1 MFLEWFTSDNGFMK
15 ALLIGSFLLQA
26 VSLCSIARR
35 RRLSC
40 PWLAWFPIAS
50 GWVLGNLS
58 DDYQKKVRKKIRH
71 KRRVLPALEGAIAF
85 TLLASEKILDW
96 LLGFWARHIT
106 VAICA
111 TQLLVLLLLWQIYRL
126 RCLYDVYESCS
137 PDSSVA
143 FLIWSAVIPLLIP
156 FFLLADR
163 KSSFGMHRREAPYA
177 IPVYRPETP
186 QENQELPTEESVPGQ
201 ETSEE
206 EPAPEQGTATEESV
220 PERESATEVPVPEM
234 EQPEREEMQDKP
246 SEEESDVISES

>member
-85 TLLASEKILDW
+85 TLLASERILDW

-177 IPVYRPETP
+177 IPVYCPETP
-186 QENQELPTEESVPGQ
+186 QEPSA
-201 ETSEE
+201 E
-206 EPAPEQGTATEESV
+206 EPAEQGTATEVPV
-220 PERESATEVPVPEM
+220 PEQESATVVPVPEM
-234 EQPEREEMQDKP
+234 EQPEREEMPNEP

>member
-58 DDYQKKVRKKIRH
+58 DDYQKKVRKKTRH

-85 TLLASEKILDW
+85 TLLASERILDW

-177 IPVYRPETP
+177 IPVYCPETP
-186 QENQELPTEESVPGQ
+186 QEPSA
-201 ETSEE
+201 E
-206 EPAPEQGTATEESV
+206 EPAEQGTATEAPV
-220 PERESATEVPVPEM
+220 PEQESATEVPVPEM
-234 EQPEREEMQDKP
+234 EQPEREEMPNEP